1 MPLDTQQRTYFVE
14 QSRGAEMS
22 VNLPNVFI
30 TQFESDVHQV
40 FQSEGFQLK
49 ESVRYKSNVVGQTAV
64 FPVMGK
70 GMANQKPFQSDVNP
84 MNVQYNPVPVNL
96 EDWVAPEYTDIFAQQ
111 KINWDDRFELVKCSG
126 MAIGRRCDQMIID
139 ALDASGTANVIPFVV
154 GDGFTY
160 EVFLEAFRFLRQNA
174 AVMEVYCAID
184 AFAEQQLMQAA
195 QLTQSF
201 YVDRKP
207 LTANGFSKLSIMGVT
222 FIVIPDNDEGG
233 LPLTGNDR
241 TCFMYAKQS
250 MGIAVGIDKRTEI
263 NYVPQKTSWLVN
275 SLFSAN
281 AIAIDPTGIVEI
293 HIDIT
298 A

>member
-1 MPLDTQQRTYFVE
+1 
-14 QSRGAEMS
+14 MS

-49 ESVRYKSNVVGQTAV
+49 ESVRYKSNVVGKTVV

-70 GMANQKPFQSDVNP
+70 GMANQKPFQSDVVP
-84 MNVQYNPVPVNL
+84 MNVQYTPVSANL

-139 ALDASGTANVIPFVV
+139 ALAASGTANVIPFVV
-154 GDGFTY
+154 GVGFTY
-160 EVFLEAFRFLRQNA
+160 VTFLSAFRELRRNA
-174 AVMEVYCAID
+174 ATKDIYCVID
-184 AFAEQQLMQAA
+184 AFAEEQLLQQA
-195 QLTQSF
+195 QLTNAF
-201 YVDRKP
+201 FVDRKP
-207 LTANGFSKLSIMGVT
+207 LTEDGFSKLSIMGVT
-222 FIVIPDNDEGG
+222 FIVIPDNLEGG

-241 TCFMYAKQS
+241 TCFMYAKQA
-250 MGIAVGIDKRTEI
+250 MGIGVGIEKRTEI

-275 SLFSAN
+275 SLFSAQSV
-281 AIAIDPTGIVEI
+281 AVDATGIVEI

>member
-1 MPLDTQQRTYFVE
+1 
-14 QSRGAEMS
+14 MS
-22 VNLPNVFI
+22 VNLTNVFI
-30 TQFESDVHQV
+30 TEFESDVHQV

-49 ESVRYKSNVVGQTAV
+49 EAVRYKSNVVGKTAV

-70 GMANQKPFQSDVNP
+70 GLANQKPFQSDVTP
-84 MNVQYNPVPVNL
+84 MNVAYTPVSVNL
-96 EDWVAPEYTDIFAQQ
+96 QDWVAPEYTDIFAQQ

-139 ALDASGTANVIPFVV
+139 ALVNSGTANIIPFVV
-154 GDGFTY
+154 GQGFDY
-160 EVFLEAFRFLRQNA
+160 QNAFLAAFKLLRQNA
-174 AVMEVYCAID
+174 AVQEVYCAIS
-184 AFAEQQLMQAA
+184 ATAESQLLQQA
-195 QLTQSF
+195 QLTNTF
-201 YVDRKP
+201 FVDRKP
-207 LTANGFSKLSIMGVT
+207 LALNGFSRLSVMGVT
-222 FIVIPDNDEGG
+222 FIVIPDNVEGG
-233 LPLTGNDR
+233 LPVVGNDQ
-241 TCFMYAKQS
+241 TCFMFAKQS

-281 AIAIDPTGIVEI
+281 SVAIDATGIVEI